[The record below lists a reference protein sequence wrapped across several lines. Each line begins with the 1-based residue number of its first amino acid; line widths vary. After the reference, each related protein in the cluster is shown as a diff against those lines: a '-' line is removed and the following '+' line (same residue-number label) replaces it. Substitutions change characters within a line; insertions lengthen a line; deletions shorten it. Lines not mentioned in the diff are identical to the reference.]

1 LADILKYR
9 IPGEALVS
17 QIGCFQVEVKPSDIE
32 GFVFSDFEAKIFYS
46 FKETDDKF
54 EKLHLKEEKPLA
66 ISKAEYFKQA
76 EHFLNSIQEK
86 ELSKAVLSRIK
97 QVDFDEKQTF
107 AIFEALLSEYPSAF
121 VYLISSEKVGTW
133 IGATPEILLKSDGE
147 ICQTTSLA
155 GTKQSDDSS
164 DWGQKEINEQQ
175 FVTDFILEKLKGT
188 KMKNVVSNTPYSS
201 QAGPVKHLKTDITF
215 ESNGISIFN
224 FLNVLHPTPAV
235 SGLPQKDAI
244 DLISITEKHTRE
256 LYTGIIGVCS
266 PMKNRFYVN
275 LRCCQ
280 IQKDSAFLYVG
291 GGFTKDSIIQLEWQE
306 TENKSKTLL
315 NILQN
320 K

>member
-1 LADILKYR
+1 MADILKYR
-9 IPGEALVS
+9 IPGEAPVS
-17 QIGCFQVEVKPSDIE
+17 QIGSFQVEAKPSEID

-46 FKETDDKF
+46 FKETEDKF
-54 EKLHLKEEKPLA
+54 EKLHLMKEKPVA
-66 ISKAEYFKQA
+66 ISQAEYFNQA
-76 EHFLNSIQEK
+76 EHFLHSIK
-86 ELSKAVLSRIK
+86 ENGLSKAVLSRIK
-97 QVDFDEKQTF
+97 QVNFDEKQTF
-107 AIFEALLSEYPSAF
+107 SIFEALLSEYPFAF

-133 IGATPEILLKSDGE
+133 IGATPEMLLKSDGE
-147 ICQTTSLA
+147 IFQTTSLA
-155 GTKQSDDSS
+155 GTKQSNDSA

-188 KMKNVVSNTPYSS
+188 NMINVSLNGPYSS
-201 QAGPVKHLKTDITF
+201 KAGPVKHLKTDITF
-215 ESNGISIFN
+215 ESSEISIFN

-235 SGLPQKDAI
+235 SGLPQRAAI
-244 DLISITEKHTRE
+244 DLISKSEKHKRE

-266 PMKNRFYVN
+266 PLKNRFYVN

-280 IQKDSAFLYVG
+280 IQKDNAYLYVG
-291 GGFTKDSIIQLEWQE
+291 GGFTKDSVIELEWQE